1 MGQKGT
7 VPTLGYC
14 SPEMV
19 LWRETVSE
27 TVSETMSKTVWSTGV
42 DVWSWG

>member
-19 LWRETVSE
+19 LWRETM
-27 TVSETMSKTVWSTGV
+27 SETMSKTVWSTGV